1 MTKQNFLD
9 KLRTKLKALPKKEV
23 EECLSFY
30 SEMIDDRIE
39 EGLSECDAVSAVGDV
54 NKITKEKLG
63 EEISEKL
70 AQGAKKKNDK
80 RDYGKLALII
90 AGSPLWAPLAIA
102 ALTIIFSL
110 YASAWA
116 IIASFWS
123 AFAAFAV
130 SVPAGLIL
138 SMALFFNDL
147 SLAAAISISAALV
160 SFSLAI
166 FSFFGCLW
174 LTKKLTAL
182 SVISAKYVK
191 TLFTKKETRK

>member
-1 MTKQNFLD
+1 MN
-9 KLRTKLKALPKKEV
+9 KKEFL
-23 EECLSFY
+23 EALSIGLKDYSEKDRQQYIDYY

-70 AQGAKKKNDK
+70 AQGEKKKNDK